1 MKAIVIGA
9 GSDLGVHIDGAKLG
23 SVQLLNDLQSF
34 YKGETASFQQPEDVI
49 KSRNLS
55 DREKNKYEIEDFNT
69 KLYNTIILKSKE
81 EFFPIVIGG
90 DHSVSMASALAS
102 VKNQPD
108 IGTIWISAHTN
119 YCTRETT
126 TTGNINEFSLMTV
139 SNQKNSDFRYFHN
152 GLIIQ
157 PSKTV
162 IIGVREIEKGTKDD
176 LKYSGVTVFT
186 MDDIKEKGIEEII
199 EQAFNIANFKTQG
212 VHISFSLD
220 VLDPEIAPGVS
231 APMDDG
237 LTQEEAL
244 KIHDAIVDNIEDV
257 VGYDL
262 VEFNPLKDENRKTE
276 QIAVNL
282 LAKVIKAVEKKDKY
296 KKIKA

>member
-34 YKGETASFQQPEDVI
+34 YTGETASFQQPEDVI

-55 DREKNKYEIEDFNT
+55 DREKNKYELEEFNS
-69 KLYNTIILKSKE
+69 KLYKNIVEKTKE

-90 DHSVSMASALAS
+90 DHSVGMASALAS
-102 VKNQPD
+102 IKHQPD

-126 TTGNINEFSLMTV
+126 TTGNLNEFSLMTV
-139 SNQKNSDFRYFHN
+139 SNQKNSEYRHYHD
-152 GLIIQ
+152 GQIIQ

-162 IIGVREIEKGTKDD
+162 IIGVREISQNQKDD

-199 EQAFNIANFKTQG
+199 EQAFNIATFKTQG
-212 VHISFSLD
+212 VHVSFSLD

-231 APMDDG
+231 APIDDG

-244 KIHDAIVDNIEDV
+244 KIHETIAQNIEDV
-257 VGYDL
+257 VAYDL
-262 VEFNPLKDENRKTE
+262 VEYNPLKDENRKTE

-282 LAKVIKAVEKKDKY
+282 LAKVLKAVEKKDKY
-296 KKIKA
+296 KKIK

>member
-55 DREKNKYEIEDFNT
+55 DREKNKYELEEFNT
-69 KLYNTIILKSKE
+69 KLYNNILAKTKD
-81 EFFPIVIGG
+81 EFFPIVVGG
-90 DHSVSMASALAS
+90 DHSVGMASALAS
-102 VKNQPD
+102 IKHQPD

-126 TTGNINEFSLMTV
+126 TTGNLNEFSLMTV
-139 SNQKNSDFRYFHN
+139 SNQKNSEYRHYHD
-152 GLIIQ
+152 GQIIQ

-162 IIGVREIEKGTKDD
+162 IIGVREISQNQKDD

-199 EQAFNIANFKTQG
+199 EQAFNIATFKTQG
-212 VHISFSLD
+212 VHVSFSLD

-231 APMDDG
+231 APIDDG

-244 KIHDAIVDNIEDV
+244 KIHETIAQNIEDV
-257 VGYDL
+257 VAYDL
-262 VEFNPLKDENRKTE
+262 VEYNPLKDENRKTE

-282 LAKVIKAVEKKDKY
+282 LAKVLKAVEKKDKY
-296 KKIKA
+296 KKIK

>member
-55 DREKNKYEIEDFNT
+55 DREKNKYELEEFNS
-69 KLYNTIILKSKE
+69 KLYKNIVEKTKE

-90 DHSVSMASALAS
+90 DHSVGMASALAS
-102 VKNQPD
+102 IKHQPD

-126 TTGNINEFSLMTV
+126 TTGNLNEFSLMTV
-139 SNQKNSDFRYFHN
+139 SNQKNSEYRHYHD
-152 GLIIQ
+152 GQIIQ

-162 IIGVREIEKGTKDD
+162 IIGVREISQNQKDD

-199 EQAFNIANFKTQG
+199 EQAFNIATFKTQG
-212 VHISFSLD
+212 VHVSFSLD
-220 VLDPEIAPGVS
+220 VLDPDIAPGVS
-231 APMDDG
+231 APIDDG

-244 KIHDAIVDNIEDV
+244 KIHETIAQNIEDV
-257 VGYDL
+257 VAYDL
-262 VEFNPLKDENRKTE
+262 VEYNPLKDESRKTE

-282 LAKVIKAVEKKDKY
+282 LAKVLKAVEKKDKY
-296 KKIKA
+296 KKIK

>member
-34 YKGETASFQQPEDVI
+34 YTGETASFQQPEDVI

-55 DREKNKYEIEDFNT
+55 DREKNKYELEEFNT
-69 KLYNTIILKSKE
+69 KLYNNILVKTKE
-81 EFFPIVIGG
+81 EFFPIVVGG
-90 DHSVSMASALAS
+90 DHSVGMASALAS
-102 VKNQPD
+102 IKHQPD

-126 TTGNINEFSLMTV
+126 TTGNLNEFSLMTV
-139 SNQKNSDFRYFHN
+139 SNQKNSEYRHYHD
-152 GLIIQ
+152 GQIIQ

-162 IIGVREIEKGTKDD
+162 IIGVREISQNQKDD

-199 EQAFNIANFKTQG
+199 EQAFNIATFKTQG
-212 VHISFSLD
+212 VHVSFSLD

-231 APMDDG
+231 APIDDG

-244 KIHDAIVDNIEDV
+244 KIHETIAQNIEDV
-257 VGYDL
+257 VAYDL
-262 VEFNPLKDENRKTE
+262 VEYNPLKDENRKTE

-282 LAKVIKAVEKKDKY
+282 LAKVLKAVEKKDKY
-296 KKIKA
+296 KKIK

>member
-55 DREKNKYEIEDFNT
+55 DREKNKYELEEFNT
-69 KLYNTIILKSKE
+69 KLYNNILVKTKE
-81 EFFPIVIGG
+81 EFFPIVVGG
-90 DHSVSMASALAS
+90 DHSVGMASALAS
-102 VKNQPD
+102 IKHQPD

-126 TTGNINEFSLMTV
+126 TTGNLNEFSLMTV
-139 SNQKNSDFRYFHN
+139 SNQKNSEYRHYHD
-152 GLIIQ
+152 GQIIQ

-162 IIGVREIEKGTKDD
+162 IIGVREISQNQKDD

-199 EQAFNIANFKTQG
+199 EQAFNIATFKTQG
-212 VHISFSLD
+212 VHVSFSLD

-231 APMDDG
+231 APIDDG

-244 KIHDAIVDNIEDV
+244 KIHETIAQNIEDV
-257 VGYDL
+257 VAYDL
-262 VEFNPLKDENRKTE
+262 VEYNPLKDENRKTE

-282 LAKVIKAVEKKDKY
+282 LAKVLKAVEKKDKY
-296 KKIKA
+296 KKIK

>member
-23 SVQLLNDLQSF
+23 SAQLLNDLQSF
-34 YKGETASFQQPEDVI
+34 YKGEVASFQQPDDVI

-55 DREKNKYEIEDFNT
+55 DREKNKYELEEFNT
-69 KLYNTIILKSKE
+69 KLYNNILIKNKE
-81 EFFPIVIGG
+81 EFFPVVIGG
-90 DHSVSMASALAS
+90 DHSVAIASSLAS
-102 VKNQPD
+102 VKTQPD

-119 YCTRETT
+119 YCSSNTT
-126 TTGNINEFSLMTV
+126 TTGNLNEFSLMTV
-139 SNQKNSDFRYFHN
+139 SNQKNADHRSYHD
-152 GLIIQ
+152 GQIIQ
-157 PSKTV
+157 PAKTV
-162 IIGVREIEKGTKDD
+162 IIGVREIPKNQQDD

-199 EQAFNIANFKTQG
+199 EQAFNIVTFKTQG

-220 VLDPEIAPGVS
+220 VLDPDVAPGVS
-231 APMDDG
+231 APIDDG

-244 KIHDAIVDNIEDV
+244 KIHDVIAEKIDDIVA
-257 VGYDL
+257 YDL
-262 VEFNPLKDENRKTE
+262 VEFNPLKDMNRKTE

-282 LAKVIKAVEKKDKY
+282 LAKVLKAVEKKDKY

>member
-1 MKAIVIGA
+1 
-9 GSDLGVHIDGAKLG
+9 
-23 SVQLLNDLQSF
+23 
-34 YKGETASFQQPEDVI
+34 
-49 KSRNLS
+49 
-55 DREKNKYEIEDFNT
+55 
-69 KLYNTIILKSKE
+69 
-81 EFFPIVIGG
+81 
-90 DHSVSMASALAS
+90 MASALAS

-244 KIHDAIVDNIEDV
+244 KIHDTIVDNIEDV

>member
-34 YKGETASFQQPEDVI
+34 YKGVTASFQQPEDVI

-55 DREKNKYEIEDFNT
+55 DREKNKYELEEFNT
-69 KLYNTIILKSKE
+69 KLYNNILVKTKE

-90 DHSVSMASALAS
+90 DHSVGMASALAS
-102 VKNQPD
+102 IKHQPE

-126 TTGNINEFSLMTV
+126 TTGNLNEFSLMTV
-139 SNQKNSDFRYFHN
+139 SNQKNSEYRHYHD
-152 GLIIQ
+152 GQIIQ

-162 IIGVREIEKGTKDD
+162 IIGVREISKNQKDD

-199 EQAFNIANFKTQG
+199 EQAFNIATFKTQG

-237 LTQEEAL
+237 MTQEEAKKYMMPSL
-244 KIHDAIVDNIEDV
+244 KT
-257 VGYDL
+257 
-262 VEFNPLKDENRKTE
+262 LKT
-276 QIAVNL
+276 L
-282 LAKVIKAVEKKDKY
+282 
-296 KKIKA
+296 

>member
-55 DREKNKYEIEDFNT
+55 DREKNKYELEEFNT
-69 KLYNTIILKSKE
+69 KLYNNILVKTKE
-81 EFFPIVIGG
+81 EFFPIVVGG
-90 DHSVSMASALAS
+90 DHSVGMASALAS
-102 VKNQPD
+102 IKHQPD

-126 TTGNINEFSLMTV
+126 TTGNLNEFSLMTV
-139 SNQKNSDFRYFHN
+139 SNQKNSEYRHYHD
-152 GLIIQ
+152 GQIIQ

-162 IIGVREIEKGTKDD
+162 IIGVREISQNQKDD

-199 EQAFNIANFKTQG
+199 EQAFNIATFKTQG
-212 VHISFSLD
+212 VHVSFSLD

-231 APMDDG
+231 APIDDG

-244 KIHDAIVDNIEDV
+244 KIHETIAQNIEDV
-257 VGYDL
+257 VAYDL
-262 VEFNPLKDENRKTE
+262 VEYNPLKDENRKTE
-276 QIAVNL
+276 QIAVNV
-282 LAKVIKAVEKKDKY
+282 LAKVLKAVEKKDKY
-296 KKIKA
+296 KKIK

>member
-55 DREKNKYEIEDFNT
+55 DREKNKYELEEFNT
-69 KLYNTIILKSKE
+69 KLYNNILVKTKE
-81 EFFPIVIGG
+81 EFFPIVVGG
-90 DHSVSMASALAS
+90 DHSVGMASALAS
-102 VKNQPD
+102 IKHQPD

-126 TTGNINEFSLMTV
+126 TTGNLNEFSLMTV
-139 SNQKNSDFRYFHN
+139 SNQKNEEYRHYHD
-152 GLIIQ
+152 GQIIQ

-162 IIGVREIEKGTKDD
+162 IIGVREISQNQKDD

-199 EQAFNIANFKTQG
+199 EQAFNIATFKTQG
-212 VHISFSLD
+212 VHVSFSLD

-231 APMDDG
+231 VPIDDG

-244 KIHDAIVDNIEDV
+244 KIHETIAQNIEDV
-257 VGYDL
+257 VAYDL
-262 VEFNPLKDENRKTE
+262 VEYNPLKDENRKTE

-282 LAKVIKAVEKKDKY
+282 LAKVLKAVEKKDKY
-296 KKIKA
+296 KKIK

>member
-34 YKGETASFQQPEDVI
+34 YKGEIASFQQPEDVI

-55 DREKNKYEIEDFNT
+55 DREKNKYELEDFNT

-90 DHSVSMASALAS
+90 DHSVSIASALAS

-119 YCTRETT
+119 YCTSDTT
-126 TTGNINEFSLMTV
+126 TTGNLNEFSLMAV
-139 SNQKNSDFRYFHN
+139 SNQKNSDLRHFHE
-152 GLIIQ
+152 GQIIQ
-157 PSKTV
+157 PAKTV

-186 MDDIKEKGIEEII
+186 MEDIKEKGIEEII

-212 VHISFSLD
+212 VHVSFSLD
-220 VLDPEIAPGVS
+220 VLDPDIAPGVS

-244 KIHDAIVDNIEDV
+244 QIHDAIVKNIEDV

-296 KKIKA
+296 KKIK

>member
-34 YKGETASFQQPEDVI
+34 YKGETLSFQQPEDVI

-55 DREKNKYEIEDFNT
+55 DREKNKYELEEFNT
-69 KLYNTIILKSKE
+69 KLYNNILVKTKE

-90 DHSVSMASALAS
+90 DHSVGMASALAS
-102 VKNQPD
+102 IKHQPD

-126 TTGNINEFSLMTV
+126 TTGNLNEFSLMTV
-139 SNQKNSDFRYFHN
+139 SNQKNSEYRHYHD
-152 GLIIQ
+152 GQIIQ

-162 IIGVREIEKGTKDD
+162 IIGVREISQNQKDD

-199 EQAFNIANFKTQG
+199 EQAFNIATFKTQG
-212 VHISFSLD
+212 VHVSFSLD

-231 APMDDG
+231 APIDDG

-244 KIHDAIVDNIEDV
+244 KIHETIAQNIEDV
-257 VGYDL
+257 VAYDL
-262 VEFNPLKDENRKTE
+262 VEYNPLKDENRKTE

-282 LAKVIKAVEKKDKY
+282 LAKVLKAVEKKDKY
-296 KKIKA
+296 KKIK

>member
-9 GSDLGVHIDGAKLG
+9 GSDLGVHIDGAKIG

-34 YKGETASFQQPEDVI
+34 YKGEISSFQQPDDVI

-55 DREKNKYEIEDFNT
+55 DRQKNKYELEEFNT
-69 KLYNTIILKSKE
+69 KLYKNILEKTKE

-90 DHSVSMASALAS
+90 DHSVGIASSLAS
-102 VKNQPD
+102 TKQHND

-119 YCTRETT
+119 YCSMDTT
-126 TTGNINEFSLMTV
+126 TTGNLNEFALMTV
-139 SNQKNSDFRYFHN
+139 SNQKNSDLRPFHD

-162 IIGVREIEKGTKDD
+162 IIGVRQIEQWEKDD

-212 VHISFSLD
+212 VHVSFSLD
-220 VLDPEIAPGVS
+220 ALDPEIAPGVS

-237 LTQEEAL
+237 LTQEEVLA
-244 KIHDAIVDNIEDV
+244 IHDTIVQNIEDV
-257 VGYDL
+257 VSYDL
-262 VEFNPLKDENRKTE
+262 VEFNPLKDEQRKTE

-282 LAKVIKAVEKKDKY
+282 LAKVLKAVEKKDKY
-296 KKIKA
+296 KKIK

>member
-34 YKGETASFQQPEDVI
+34 YTGETASFQQPEDVI

-55 DREKNKYEIEDFNT
+55 DREKNKYELEEFNS
-69 KLYNTIILKSKE
+69 KLYKNIVEKTKE

-90 DHSVSMASALAS
+90 DHSVGMASALAS
-102 VKNQPD
+102 IKHQPD

-126 TTGNINEFSLMTV
+126 TTGNLNEFSLMTV
-139 SNQKNSDFRYFHN
+139 SNQKNSEYRHYHD
-152 GLIIQ
+152 GQIIQ

-162 IIGVREIEKGTKDD
+162 IIGVREISQNQKDD

-199 EQAFNIANFKTQG
+199 EQAFNIATFKTQG
-212 VHISFSLD
+212 VHVSFSLD

-231 APMDDG
+231 APIDDG

-244 KIHDAIVDNIEDV
+244 KIHETIAQNIEDV
-257 VGYDL
+257 IAYDL
-262 VEFNPLKDENRKTE
+262 VEYNPLKDENRKTE

-282 LAKVIKAVEKKDKY
+282 LAKVLKAVEKKDKY
-296 KKIKA
+296 KKIK

>member
-55 DREKNKYEIEDFNT
+55 DREKNKYELEEFNT
-69 KLYNTIILKSKE
+69 KLYNKILAKTKE

-90 DHSVSMASALAS
+90 DHSVGMASALAS
-102 VKNQPD
+102 IKHQPD

-119 YCTRETT
+119 YCTPETT
-126 TTGNINEFSLMTV
+126 TTGNLNEFSLMTV
-139 SNQKNSDFRYFHN
+139 SNQKNAEFRHYHD
-152 GLIIQ
+152 GQIIQ

-162 IIGVREIEKGTKDD
+162 IIGVREISKNQKDD

-199 EQAFNIANFKTQG
+199 EQAFNIATFKTQG

-237 LTQEEAL
+237 MTQEEAL
-244 KIHDAIVDNIEDV
+244 KLHDAIVENIEDV

-262 VEFNPLKDENRKTE
+262 VEYNPLKDQNRKTE

-296 KKIKA
+296 KKIK

>member
-55 DREKNKYEIEDFNT
+55 DREKNKYELEEFNT
-69 KLYNTIILKSKE
+69 KLYNNILVKTKE
-81 EFFPIVIGG
+81 EFFPIVVGG
-90 DHSVSMASALAS
+90 DHSVGMASALAS
-102 VKNQPD
+102 IKHQPD

-126 TTGNINEFSLMTV
+126 TTGNLNEFSLMTV
-139 SNQKNSDFRYFHN
+139 SNQKNSEYRHYHD
-152 GLIIQ
+152 GQIIQ

-162 IIGVREIEKGTKDD
+162 IIGVREISQNQKDD

-199 EQAFNIANFKTQG
+199 EQAFNIATFKTQG
-212 VHISFSLD
+212 VHVSFSLD

-231 APMDDG
+231 APIDDG

-244 KIHDAIVDNIEDV
+244 KIHETIAQNIEAV
-257 VGYDL
+257 VAYDL
-262 VEFNPLKDENRKTE
+262 VEYNPLKDENRKTE

-282 LAKVIKAVEKKDKY
+282 LAKVLKAVEKKDKY
-296 KKIKA
+296 KKIK

>member
-55 DREKNKYEIEDFNT
+55 DREKNKYELEEFNA
-69 KLYNTIILKSKE
+69 KLYKNILNKAKE
-81 EFFPIVIGG
+81 ELFPIVIGG
-90 DHSVSMASALAS
+90 DHSVGMASTLAS
-102 VKNQPD
+102 IKHQPD

-119 YCTRETT
+119 YCSSETT
-126 TTGNINEFSLMTV
+126 TTGNLNEFSLMTV
-139 SNQKNSDFRYFHN
+139 SNQKNSEFRHYHD
-152 GLIIQ
+152 GQIIQ
-157 PSKTV
+157 PSKTIV
-162 IIGVREIEKGTKDD
+162 IGVREIPQTQKDD
-176 LKYSGVTVFT
+176 LKYSGVTVYT

-199 EQAFNIANFKTQG
+199 EQAFNIATFKTQG

-231 APMDDG
+231 APIDDG

-244 KIHDAIVDNIEDV
+244 KIHDFFAEKIDDIVA
-257 VGYDL
+257 YDL
-262 VEFNPLKDENRKTE
+262 VEYNPLKDENRKTE

-282 LAKVIKAVEKKDKY
+282 LAKMLKAVEKKDKY
-296 KKIKA
+296 KKIK

>member
-55 DREKNKYEIEDFNT
+55 DREKNKYELEEFNA
-69 KLYNTIILKSKE
+69 KLYKNILNKTKE
-81 EFFPIVIGG
+81 ELFPIVIGG
-90 DHSVSMASALAS
+90 DHSIGMPSALAS
-102 VKNQPD
+102 IKHQPD

-119 YCTRETT
+119 YCSSETT
-126 TTGNINEFSLMTV
+126 TTGNLNEFSLMTV
-139 SNQKNSDFRYFHN
+139 SNQKNSEFRHYHD
-152 GLIIQ
+152 GQIIQ
-157 PSKTV
+157 PSKTIV
-162 IIGVREIEKGTKDD
+162 IGVREIPQTQKDD
-176 LKYSGVTVFT
+176 LKYSGVTVYT

-199 EQAFNIANFKTQG
+199 EQAFNIATFKTQG

-231 APMDDG
+231 APIDDG

-244 KIHDAIVDNIEDV
+244 KIHDFFAEKIDDIVA
-257 VGYDL
+257 YDL
-262 VEFNPLKDENRKTE
+262 VEYNPLKDENRKTE

-282 LAKVIKAVEKKDKY
+282 LAKMLKAVEKKDKY
-296 KKIKA
+296 KKIK

>member
-34 YKGETASFQQPEDVI
+34 YTGETASFQQPEDVI

-55 DREKNKYEIEDFNT
+55 DREKNKYELEEFNS
-69 KLYNTIILKSKE
+69 KLYKNIVEKTKE
-81 EFFPIVIGG
+81 EFFPIIIGG
-90 DHSVSMASALAS
+90 DHSVGMASALAS
-102 VKNQPD
+102 IKHQPD

-126 TTGNINEFSLMTV
+126 TTGNLNEFSLMTV
-139 SNQKNSDFRYFHN
+139 SNQKNSEYRHYHD
-152 GLIIQ
+152 GQIIQ

-162 IIGVREIEKGTKDD
+162 IIGVREISQNQKDD

-199 EQAFNIANFKTQG
+199 EQAFNIATFKTQG
-212 VHISFSLD
+212 VHVSFSLD

-231 APMDDG
+231 APIDDG

-244 KIHDAIVDNIEDV
+244 KIHETIAQNIEDV
-257 VGYDL
+257 VAYDL
-262 VEFNPLKDENRKTE
+262 VEYNPLKDENRKTE

-282 LAKVIKAVEKKDKY
+282 LAKVLKAVEKKDKY
-296 KKIKA
+296 KKIK

>member
-1 MKAIVIGA
+1 MKTIVIGA

-23 SVQLLNDLQSF
+23 SAQLLNDLQSF
-34 YKGETASFQQPEDVI
+34 YKGETAAFQQPEDII

-55 DREKNKYEIEDFNT
+55 DREKNKYELEDFNT
-69 KLYNTIILKSKE
+69 KLYNTIILKAKE

-108 IGTIWISAHTN
+108 IGTIWISSHTN
-119 YCTRETT
+119 YCTFETT
-126 TTGNINEFSLMTV
+126 TTGNLNEFSLMTV
-139 SNQKNSDFRYFHN
+139 SNQKNSDFRHFHD

-162 IIGVREIEKGTKDD
+162 VIGVREIERGTKED

-186 MDDIKEKGIEEII
+186 MNDIKEKGIEEII
-199 EQAFNIANFKTQG
+199 EQAFNIAGFKTQG
-212 VHISFSLD
+212 VHVSFSLD
-220 VLDPEIAPGVS
+220 SLDPDVAPGVS
-231 APMDDG
+231 VPMDDG
-237 LTQEEAL
+237 LTQEEAIQ
-244 KIHDAIVDNIEDV
+244 IHDAIVNNIENV
-257 VGYDL
+257 VGYDI
-262 VEFNPLKDENRKTE
+262 VEYNPLKDQNRKTE

-282 LAKVIKAVEKKDKY
+282 LAKIIKAAEKKDKY
-296 KKIKA
+296 KKIK

>member
-55 DREKNKYEIEDFNT
+55 DREKNKYELEEFNT
-69 KLYNTIILKSKE
+69 KLYNNILVKTKE

-90 DHSVSMASALAS
+90 DHSVGMASALAS
-102 VKNQPD
+102 IKHQPD

-126 TTGNINEFSLMTV
+126 TTGNLNEFSLMTV
-139 SNQKNSDFRYFHN
+139 SNQKNSEYRHYHD
-152 GLIIQ
+152 GQIIQ

-162 IIGVREIEKGTKDD
+162 IIGVREISQNQKDD

-199 EQAFNIANFKTQG
+199 EQAFNITTFKTQG
-212 VHISFSLD
+212 VHVSFSLD

-231 APMDDG
+231 APIDDG

-244 KIHDAIVDNIEDV
+244 KIHETIAQNIEDV
-257 VGYDL
+257 VAYDL
-262 VEFNPLKDENRKTE
+262 VEYNPLKDENRKTE

-282 LAKVIKAVEKKDKY
+282 LAKVLKAVEKKDKY
-296 KKIKA
+296 KKIK